1 MKRFVASVFLL
12 MLWTGCGSK
21 KPYSGPSFFPVR
33 PVPPGKAVIYFY
45 NLNVRAA
52 VLLRLKL
59 YLNEIPLVGLRE
71 ETYMPLLVDPGLY
84 YVTLVPYAR
93 SQPSI
98 KYTWWIAAEEGKEYF
113 AELDMQQHIYG
124 FSPKTAEE
132 ALVRIPLTS
141 EMPGTRDI
149 PPALPVALDGKRLVP
164 IPRNS
169 VAEEAK
175 EKKTSPASQGQAV
188 LSRLTVLSPQVRLF
202 AENSETTAYAL
213 PLGRQL
219 ETSRQLTEALSSSL
233 QKEFGA
239 GKDRPARVS
248 ILSDISGV
256 CNGQRSLEA
265 ARRRALESFGMPLES
280 GGDSPRSLGED
291 SICRA
296 LPPESGHGY
305 LAAHLY
311 GLEGQG
317 LRNLSRI
324 SQSTGLY
331 VITLGASLF
340 FTHPVLSDLRKGLVL
355 EIALLGN
362 DGKRVLAAGRKFS
375 GGDAVKSSLAS
386 AAGEILKCFDEASGM
401 SIERIDALNQRAT
414 AKFPCR
420 AYEPFSLKLR

>member
-1 MKRFVASVFLL
+1 
-12 MLWTGCGSK
+12 
-21 KPYSGPSFFPVR
+21 
-33 PVPPGKAVIYFY
+33 
-45 NLNVRAA
+45 
-52 VLLRLKL
+52 LLRLKL

-113 AELDMQQHIYG
+113 VELDMQQHIYG
-124 FSPKTAEE
+124 FAPKTAEE
-132 ALVRIPLTS
+132 ALVRIPLAS

-149 PPALPVALDGKRLVP
+149 PPALPIALDGKRLFPVAK
-164 IPRNS
+164 NS
-169 VAEEAK
+169 VTEKRE
-175 EKKTSPASQGQAV
+175 EKKTSPASQDQIA

-213 PLGRQL
+213 PLERQL
-219 ETSRQLTEALSSSL
+219 EASRQLTEALSNAL

-239 GKDRPARVS
+239 GKDKPARVS
-248 ILSDISGV
+248 VLSDINGV

-265 ARRRALESFGMPLES
+265 ARQRALESFGMPLENN
-280 GGDSPRSLGED
+280 GTSPQLLGED
-291 SICRA
+291 PICKA
-296 LPPESGHGY
+296 LSSESGQGY

-331 VITLGASLF
+331 AITLGASLL

-355 EIALLGN
+355 EIVLLGN
-362 DGKRVLAAGRKFS
+362 GGKRVLAAGRKFS

-386 AAGEILKCFDEASGM
+386 AAGEILKCFNEASGM
-401 SIERIDALNQRAT
+401 GTERIDALNQRAI

-420 AYEPFSLKLR
+420 AYESFSLKLR